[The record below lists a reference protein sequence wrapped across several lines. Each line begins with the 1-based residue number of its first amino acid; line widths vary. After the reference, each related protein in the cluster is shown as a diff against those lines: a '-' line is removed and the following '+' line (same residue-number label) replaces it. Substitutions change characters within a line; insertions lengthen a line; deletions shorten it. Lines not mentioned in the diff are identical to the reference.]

1 MMEYLP
7 ITSTIA
13 ASLAI
18 VMFALTVTVSIGRIN
33 LGKAE
38 GDVAKYPIGD
48 GNDENLKRRIGAFRN
63 FTEYA
68 PMCLILIAL
77 IEING
82 AGASLIWGLGVA
94 FVAGRLL
101 HVVGMLTNP
110 HFPLPRIIGMFATY
124 AALLVPAGWLIL
136 GN

>member
-1 MMEYLP
+1 MEYLP

-13 ASLAI
+13 ASLAV
-18 VMFALTVTVSIGRIN
+18 VMLILTLMVSIGRIN

-48 GNDENLKRRIGAFRN
+48 GNDENLKRRISAFNN

-68 PMCLILIAL
+68 PMCIIMIAL

-82 AGASLIWGLGVA
+82 ASSSLIWSLGVA
-94 FVAGRLL
+94 FVAGRIL
-101 HVVGMLTNP
+101 HVIGMLTNP

-124 AALLVPAGWLIL
+124 AALFVPVGWLIL
-136 GN
+136 GA

>member
-1 MMEYLP
+1 MEYLP
-7 ITSTIA
+7 ITSVIA
-13 ASLAI
+13 VSLA
-18 VMFALTVTVSIGRIN
+18 VTMFIITLMVSIGRVN

-48 GNDENLKRRIGAFRN
+48 GDNENLKRRISAFSN

-68 PMCLILIAL
+68 PMCLIMIAL

-82 AGASLIWGLGVA
+82 ASSSLIWSLGVA
-94 FVAGRLL
+94 FVAGRIL
-101 HVVGMLTNP
+101 HVIGMLTNP
-110 HFPLPRIIGMFATY
+110 NFPLPRIIGMFATY

-136 GN
+136 N